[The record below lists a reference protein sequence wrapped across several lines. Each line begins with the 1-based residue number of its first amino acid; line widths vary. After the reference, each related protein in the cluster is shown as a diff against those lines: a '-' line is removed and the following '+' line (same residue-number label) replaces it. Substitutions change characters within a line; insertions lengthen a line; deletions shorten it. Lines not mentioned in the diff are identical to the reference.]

1 MLINIYNMATLTSKN
16 LFVGYST
23 VGSNKSQNLTDLQ
36 LVQQDLLNVFY
47 TKKGERVMMPTYGFG
62 GWDYLF
68 EPLDSV
74 RELIINEAQLVI
86 DNDPRVQLQNITVN
100 EFDAV
105 LKISMDLYYVPFKA
119 YGSFSI
125 NFDKR
130 SQQMV

>member
-1 MLINIYNMATLTSKN
+1 MAILTRKN

-23 VGSNKSQNLTDLQ
+23 VGNNKSQNLTDLQ
-36 LVQQDLLNVFY
+36 LVHQDLLNAFY
-47 TKKGERVMMPTYGFG
+47 TKKGERVMMPTYGCG
-62 GWDYLF
+62 IWDYLF
-68 EPLDSV
+68 EPLDGT
-74 RELIINEAQLVI
+74 RELIVNEAQLVI
-86 DNDPRVQLQNITVN
+86 DNDPRVKLQNITVA

-105 LKISMDLYYVPFKA
+105 LQINMDLYYVPFNA